1 MVVVDSR
8 CGWPE
13 PGGGCGLGAEE
24 EEVMVLAASDFTG
37 GPTEHTTRGGGRG
50 FLILGSKTGITGG
63 VPQTELNGVR
73 VRRWSDLMH

>member
-37 GPTEHTTRGGGRG
+37 GPTEHTTRGGG
-50 FLILGSKTGITGG
+50 
-63 VPQTELNGVR
+63 
-73 VRRWSDLMH
+73 